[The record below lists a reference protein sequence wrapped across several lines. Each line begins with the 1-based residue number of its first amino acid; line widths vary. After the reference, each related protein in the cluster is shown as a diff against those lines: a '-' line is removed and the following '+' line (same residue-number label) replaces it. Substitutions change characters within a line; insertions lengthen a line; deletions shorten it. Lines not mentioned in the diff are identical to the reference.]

1 MTRGGQNIQM
11 CQAAILLPFLA
22 CAHLRGLSGVS
33 QMPQVGRSSIA
44 DTRQSDGWQNTS
56 VQSTT
61 VVLLDSDWQPLKR
74 ASAKRPTILE
84 IYIYKYA
91 KAAKVHTGRTSNK
104 DHLMTAK
111 RLESGCPSNL
121 LVGNPCAFS
130 LSPWFSFP
138 GAFEFAVG
146 SPYSTMTS
154 GGLQLPKSFHHSMA
168 TEIGQKIQNP
178 PTKKPY
184 LPAGTLSLSLARL
197 Y

>member
-44 DTRQSDGWQNTS
+44 DTRQSDGWQNTC
-56 VQSTT
+56 VQLTT
-61 VVLLDSDWQPLKR
+61 VVLLGSDWQPLKR

-84 IYIYKYA
+84 IYA

-138 GAFEFAVG
+138 RAFEFAVENPF
-146 SPYSTMTS
+146 SPMTS

-168 TEIGQKIQNP
+168 TEMGQKIQNP
-178 PTKKPY
+178 PTQKPY
-184 LPAGTLSLSLARL
+184 LHAGTLSLSLSLARF